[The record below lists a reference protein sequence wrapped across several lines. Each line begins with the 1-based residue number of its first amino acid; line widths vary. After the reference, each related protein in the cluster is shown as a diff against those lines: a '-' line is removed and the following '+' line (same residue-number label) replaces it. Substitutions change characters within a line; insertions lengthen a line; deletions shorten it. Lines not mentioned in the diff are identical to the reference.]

1 MFCHLGDIQVHY
13 ERYGK
18 GKPVVMIHGFT
29 PDYRLMEGCMEPVFA
44 GREGYERIYLDL
56 PGMGRTKGEEWIKGT
71 DGMLDAVLRFIDAI
85 LPEQSFLLAGESY
98 GGYLARGIVAR
109 IGERV
114 DGLLTICSPIYAEHE
129 QRILPEHTVLKR
141 DDELI
146 ASLSEEEAVEFTS
159 IAVVQD
165 QYTLE
170 RMRKEITPGIKMADS
185 AFLEKIQQNYAFSF
199 PIDLTE
205 PFVKPALFLT
215 GRQDAVVGYKDHWE
229 ILDQFPRASFVVLD
243 RAGHNL
249 QIEQHAVFNALVDDW
264 LSRADEA
271 VNDSHRKTER

>member
-1 MFCHLGDIQVHY
+1 MFCDLGDIQIHY

-44 GREGYERIYLDL
+44 GRDGYERIYLDL

-71 DGMLDAVLRFIDAI
+71 DDMLDAVLRFIDAI

-129 QRILPEHTVLKR
+129 KRILPEHTVLKR

-146 ASLSEEEAVEFTS
+146 ASLTQEEAMEFAS

-165 QYTLE
+165 QYTLD
-170 RMRKEITPGIKMADS
+170 RMRKEITPGIMMADS
-185 AFLEKIQQNYAFSF
+185 AFLEKSNKIM
-199 PIDLTE
+199 
-205 PFVKPALFLT
+205 LFLFPL
-215 GRQDAVVGYKDHWE
+215 
-229 ILDQFPRASFVVLD
+229 ILQSPL
-243 RAGHNL
+243 
-249 QIEQHAVFNALVDDW
+249 
-264 LSRADEA
+264 
-271 VNDSHRKTER
+271 

>member
-1 MFCHLGDIQVHY
+1 MFCDLGDIQVHY

-29 PDYRLMEGCMEPVFA
+29 PDYRLMAGCMEPVFA

-71 DGMLDAVLRFIDAI
+71 DDMLDAVLRFIDAI
-85 LPEQSFLLAGESY
+85 LPKQSFLLAGESY
-98 GGYLARGIVAR
+98 GGYLARGIVAK

-129 QRILPEHTVLKR
+129 KRILPEHTVLKR

-146 ASLSEEEAVEFTS
+146 ASLSEEEELEFAS

-165 QYTLE
+165 QYTLD
-170 RMRKEITPGIKMADS
+170 RMRKEITPGIQMADS
-185 AFLEKIQQNYAFSF
+185 AFLEKIQQNYALSF
-199 PIDLTE
+199 PIDLPE

-215 GRQDAVVGYKDHWE
+215 GRQDAVVGYKDHWD
-229 ILDQFPRASFVVLD
+229 ILDQFPRASFAILD

-249 QIEQHAVFNALVDDW
+249 QIEQPAVFHALVDDW
-264 LSRADEA
+264 LNRANKA
-271 VNDSHRKTER
+271 VLEGQRKTER